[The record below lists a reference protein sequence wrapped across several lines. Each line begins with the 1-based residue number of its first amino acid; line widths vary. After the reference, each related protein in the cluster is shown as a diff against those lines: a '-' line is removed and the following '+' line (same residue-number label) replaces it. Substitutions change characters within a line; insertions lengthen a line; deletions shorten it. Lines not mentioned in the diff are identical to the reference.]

1 MTQFNRRTLLKA
13 TGLGLLGA
21 SASGWGPLFARHLA
35 ESSAR
40 KRHVILLWMPG
51 GPSQLDTF
59 DPKSDHAN
67 GGEFKPIETSV
78 SGVRISEHL
87 PKLAQQ
93 AQHLAICR
101 GMTSKEGDHGRATYL
116 VHTGYKP
123 GGPIR
128 YPALGSAVSK
138 ALGDDNADVPN
149 YVSVG
154 AYEAFNRAAFSPGFL
169 GPRYA
174 ALNVAAEGAVSYAP
188 AEGEATAT
196 NNRFTELRVAD
207 LRPRADAA
215 GRTDNRL
222 KLWNSLEEGF
232 LARHKS
238 PASLAHHTVYQ
249 RAVRMMRSSAAK
261 AFDLSE
267 ENEKVREAYGRGT
280 FGQGCLL
287 ARRLVEAGVPFVEVA
302 LGSFGNDTFAWDTH
316 LNNFPA
322 VRNMSAELDAGWST
336 LMSEL
341 AERGL
346 LESTTILWAG
356 EFGRTPK
363 INDNAGRDH
372 FPNAWSAV
380 LAGGGIRGGQ
390 AYGRTSADGMQVEE
404 GQMQIGDLLA
414 TLCQAVGVD
423 PETQNVSEEG
433 RPIRIVEGKA
443 VPELLA

>member
-1 MTQFNRRTLLKA
+1 MARFNRRTLLKA
-13 TGLGLLGA
+13 SGLGLLGA
-21 SASGWGPLFARHLA
+21 SASGWGPLFARQLA
-35 ESSAR
+35 ESGNR
-40 KRHVILLWMPG
+40 KRHCILLWMPG

-59 DPKSDHAN
+59 DPKPEHAN

-78 SGVRISEHL
+78 SGLQISEHL

-93 AQHLAICR
+93 AQHLAVCR

-116 VHTGYKP
+116 VHTGYRP
-123 GGPIR
+123 GGPVR
-128 YPALGSAVSK
+128 YPALGSAISK
-138 ALGDDNADVPN
+138 ALGDEEADVPN

-174 ALNVAAEGAVSYAP
+174 ALNVAAEGAVDYAP
-188 AEGEATAT
+188 PGEGPAAAG
-196 NNRFTELRVAD
+196 RFTELRVAD
-207 LRPRADAA
+207 LRPRAEAA
-215 GRTDNRL
+215 ARTDDRL
-222 KLWNSLEEGF
+222 ALWTSLEDGF

-249 RAVRMMRSSAAK
+249 RAVRMMRSSAAQ

-267 ENEKVREAYGRGT
+267 EDDKVRESYGRGV

-302 LGSFGNDTFAWDTH
+302 LGSVGNNTFAWDTH
-316 LNNFPA
+316 QNNFPA
-322 VRNMSAELDAGWST
+322 VRNMSAELDAGWAT

-341 AERGL
+341 ADRGL

-390 AYGRTSADGMQVEE
+390 AYGRTSADGMQVEA
-404 GQMQIGDLLA
+404 GQMQVGDLLA
-414 TLCQAVGVD
+414 TLAQAVGID

-433 RPIRIVEGKA
+433 RPIRIVEGHA
-443 VPELLA
+443 VAELLA